1 LAKTWA
7 RFTVGGWRW
16 LDMVFSSIFALVHF
30 LVVKALPSLGMRSF
44 CIHTTRALE
53 GPGRVP

>member
-1 LAKTWA
+1 
-7 RFTVGGWRW
+7 
-16 LDMVFSSIFALVHF
+16 MVFSSIFALVHF